1 MLEEEARSHLV
12 QEKEQGARST
22 ETNLGRNSEAPP
34 AVKQRKLML
43 DWENSDS
50 EEEMVDSGSK
60 DEIAREIENYRAEPE
75 MSKDEEDILK
85 WWRERR
91 TRYPNLA
98 RLARKYL
105 CVPATSTQSE
115 RVFSAL
121 GWLLNKRRLCL
132 TGAHV
137 NNQMFL
143 KDNCTY

>member
-12 QEKEQGARST
+12 QEKERCAA
-22 ETNLGRNSEAPP
+22 ETTLGKRIEAPP
-34 AVKQRKLML
+34 AVKKRKLLL
-43 DWENSDS
+43 DWEDSDS
-50 EEEMVDSGSK
+50 EEETNDNRGK
-60 DEIAREIENYRAEPE
+60 DEIAREVENYRAEPE
-75 MSKDEEDILK
+75 MSKDEEDLLQ

-132 TGAHV
+132 TGSHV

>member
-1 MLEEEARSHLV
+1 
-12 QEKEQGARST
+12 
-22 ETNLGRNSEAPP
+22 
-34 AVKQRKLML
+34 ML
-43 DWENSDS
+43 DWEDSDS
-50 EEEMVDSGSK
+50 EEETNDNRGK
-60 DEIAREIENYRAEPE
+60 DEIAREVENYRAEPE
-75 MSKDEEDILK
+75 MSKDEEDLLQ

-132 TGAHV
+132 TGSHV